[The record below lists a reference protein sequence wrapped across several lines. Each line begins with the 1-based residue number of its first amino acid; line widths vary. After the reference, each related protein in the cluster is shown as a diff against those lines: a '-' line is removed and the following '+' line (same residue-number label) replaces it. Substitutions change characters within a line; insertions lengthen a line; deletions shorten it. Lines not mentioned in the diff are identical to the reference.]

1 VAETVG
7 RTLRRALRQREQT
20 VVLAAAGA
28 IVLLASALPL
38 ARLLAEIPGAG
49 TAALAVLARS
59 RPWGLLIRSLAL
71 AAAVTACAIAI
82 GAPLGL
88 LVARTD
94 LPGRRALWMLHA
106 FPMFLPPFLL
116 ALGWFQLLGR
126 EGLVRSEMTARL
138 LFSEVGL
145 VVVLAL
151 AFSPVV
157 TSLVALSLLGM
168 DASLEEAAR
177 LAARQS
183 RVATRILLPA
193 ARPALALAA
202 IVVFALSVSE
212 LGVPMFLRVDVFP
225 AAVFARLGGIQY
237 APGEAFVLALPL
249 MPVALGLLFLERRL
263 VGAGSFAVAGLR
275 GMSRAPIP
283 LQRWRPALAAA
294 SWSVA
299 LAGALPLGAL
309 ALRAV
314 RGGGFGNLPQW
325 IGQAPWTSL
334 GTAAVAATLIAAVG
348 LVLGHGAAR
357 RLRGASML
365 DALAV
370 LAFVTP
376 ASVLGV
382 GLIAV
387 WNSSATRALYG
398 SVAILIIGYT
408 ARYVVVGIRAVASVV
423 LQSPVHLEEAA
434 AAAGARFWRR
444 LIRIVLPVNSRGVAA
459 GWLLAMVFC
468 LRDFETA
475 VLYYP
480 PGREPLPVRIFTLEA
495 NGPPPVVAALA
506 LAHVLITALVLA
518 VGVLLLP
525 RRSAG

>member
-1 VAETVG
+1 MAEAVG
-7 RTLRRALRQREQT
+7 RALRRALLRREQML
-20 VVLAAAGA
+20 VLAAAGA
-28 IVLLASALPL
+28 VVLLTSALPL
-38 ARLLAEIPGAG
+38 ARLLTEIPGAG
-49 TAALAVLARS
+49 ASALGVLSAF
-59 RPWGLLIRSLAL
+59 RPWLLLIRSLVL
-71 AAAVTACAIAI
+71 AAAVTACAVAI
-82 GAPLGL
+82 GVPLGL
-88 LVARTD
+88 LIARTD
-94 LPGRRALWMLHA
+94 LPGRRALWMVHA

-126 EGLVRSEMTARL
+126 EGFLGSEVTARL

-157 TSLVALSLLGM
+157 TSLVALALLGM

-177 LAARQS
+177 VTARPW

-212 LGVPMFLRVDVFP
+212 LGVPMFFRVDVFP

-237 APGEAFVLALPL
+237 APGEAFALVVPL
-249 MPVALGLLFLERRL
+249 IPVALCLLFLERRV

-283 LQRWRPALAAA
+283 LSSWRPALAAA

-299 LAGALPLGAL
+299 VAGALPLGAL
-309 ALRAV
+309 ALRAA
-314 RGGGFGNLPQW
+314 RGGGFGKLPQW
-325 IGQAPWTSL
+325 IGLAPWTSL
-334 GTAAVAATLIAAVG
+334 GTAAVAATVIAAVG

-357 RLRGASML
+357 RLRGASTL

-387 WNSSATRALYG
+387 WNRPATSALYA
-398 SVAILIIGYT
+398 SVGILVIGYI
-408 ARYVVVGIRAVASVV
+408 ARYAVVGIRAVASVV
-423 LQSPVHLEEAA
+423 LQSAVHLEEAA

-444 LIRIVLPVNSRGVAA
+444 LVRIILPVNLRGIAA
-459 GWLLAMVFC
+459 AWLLAVVFC

-506 LAHVLITALVLA
+506 VAHVLITALVLVA
-518 VGVLLLP
+518 GVLLVP
-525 RRSAG
+525 RRRPE

>member
-1 VAETVG
+1 
-7 RTLRRALRQREQT
+7 LLHREQML
-20 VVLAAAGA
+20 VLAAAGA
-28 IVLLASALPL
+28 IVLLSSALPL
-38 ARLLAEIPGAG
+38 GRLLTEIPGAG
-49 TAALAVLARS
+49 AAALRILSAP
-59 RPWGLLIRSLAL
+59 RPWLLLIRSLML
-71 AAAVTACAIAI
+71 ATAATACAVAI
-82 GAPLGL
+82 GVPLGL
-88 LVARTD
+88 LIARTD
-94 LPGRRALWMLHA
+94 LPARRFLWMLHA

-126 EGLVRSEMTARL
+126 EGFLGSEVTDRL

-145 VVVLAL
+145 VVILAL
-151 AFSPVV
+151 TFSPVV
-157 TSLVALSLLGM
+157 TSMVALALLGM

-177 LAARQS
+177 VAAGPW

-193 ARPALALAA
+193 ARPALVLAT

-237 APGEAFVLALPL
+237 EPGEAFALVLPL
-249 MPVALGLLFLERRL
+249 MPIAFGLLYIERRL

-283 LQRWRPALAAA
+283 LSGWRPTLAAA

-299 LAGALPLGAL
+299 AAGALPLAAL
-309 ALRAV
+309 ALRAA
-314 RGGGFGNLPQW
+314 RGGGFGQLPQW

-334 GTAAVAATLIAAVG
+334 GTATVAATVIAAVG
-348 LVLGHGAAR
+348 LVVGHGAAR

-370 LAFVTP
+370 LTFVTP

-387 WNSSATRALYG
+387 WNRPETSALYT
-398 SVAILIIGYT
+398 SVAILVIGYT
-408 ARYVVVGIRAVASVV
+408 ARYAVVGTRAVASVV
-423 LQSPVHLEEAA
+423 LQSAVHLEEAA

-444 LIRIVLPVNSRGVAA
+444 LIWIILPVNLRGIAA
-459 GWLLAMVFC
+459 AWLLAVVFC

-495 NGPPPVVAALA
+495 NGPPAVVAALA
-506 LAHVLITALVLA
+506 VAHVLMTALVLGA
-518 VGVLLLP
+518 GGLLVP
-525 RRSAG
+525 HRRPE

>member
-1 VAETVG
+1 MAETVG
-7 RTLRRALRQREQT
+7 RSLGRALRGREQT
-20 VVLAAAGA
+20 LGLAAAGA
-28 IVLLASALPL
+28 IVLLGSTLPL
-38 ARLLAEIPGAG
+38 ARLLAEVPGAG
-49 TAALAVLARS
+49 PAGFAVLATF
-59 RPWGLLIRSLAL
+59 RPWMLLIRSLVL
-71 AAAVTACAIAI
+71 AGAVTACAVAI
-82 GAPLGL
+82 GAPLGF
-88 LVARTD
+88 LVARTN

-106 FPMFLPPFLL
+106 FPMFLPPFLI

-126 EGLVRSEMTARL
+126 EGLLGSAVTARL
-138 LFSEVGL
+138 LFSELGL

-151 AFSPVV
+151 AFSSLV
-157 TSLVALSLLGM
+157 TSLVGLSLLGM

-177 LAARQS
+177 LAAPPW

-193 ARPALALAA
+193 TRPALALAA

-212 LGVPMFLRVDVFP
+212 LGVPMFLRVAVFP

-249 MPVALGLLFLERRL
+249 VPVALGLLFLERRL
-263 VGAGSFAVAGLR
+263 VGAHSFAVAGLR

-283 LQRWRPALAAA
+283 LGQWRPVLAAA
-294 SWSVA
+294 GWSIA
-299 LAGALPLGAL
+299 LAGGLPLGAL
-309 ALRAV
+309 VLRAW
-314 RGGGFGNLPQW
+314 RGGGFVKLPEW

-334 GTAAVAATLIAAVG
+334 GTAAVAATVIAAVG

-357 RLRGASML
+357 RLRGASTL

-370 LAFVTP
+370 LAFVMP

-387 WNSSATRALYG
+387 WNRPATHLLYG
-398 SVAILIIGYT
+398 SVAILVIGYT
-408 ARYVVVGIRAVASVV
+408 ARYAVVGIRAVASVV
-423 LQSPVHLEEAA
+423 LQNPVHLEEAA
-434 AAAGARFWRR
+434 AASGAHYARR
-444 LIRIVLPVNSRGVAA
+444 LIRIILPVNARGVAA

-468 LRDFETA
+468 LRDFEMA

-495 NGPPPVVAALA
+495 NGAPPVVAALA
-506 LAHVLITALVLA
+506 VAHVLITALVLA

-525 RRSAG
+525 RRRTG

>member
-20 VVLAAAGA
+20 LVLAAAGA

-49 TAALAVLARS
+49 AAALGVLATSRLWGLLARS
-59 RPWGLLIRSLAL
+59 LVLAG
-71 AAAVTACAIAI
+71 AVTAFAVAI

-116 ALGWFQLLGR
+116 TLGWFQLVGR
-126 EGLVRSEMTARL
+126 EGLLGRDVTARL

-151 AFSPVV
+151 TFSPVV

-177 LAARQS
+177 LAARPWH
-183 RVATRILLPA
+183 VATRILLPA
-193 ARPALALAA
+193 ASPALALGA
-202 IVVFALSVSE
+202 IVIFALSVSE

-225 AAVFARLGGIQY
+225 AAIFARLGGIQY
-237 APGEAFVLALPL
+237 APGEAIVLALPL
-249 MPVALGLLFLERRL
+249 IPVALGLLFLERRW

-275 GMSRAPIP
+275 GMSRTPIP
-283 LQRWRPALAAA
+283 LGRWRPALASAG
-294 SWSVA
+294 WSVA
-299 LAGALPLGAL
+299 LGGALPLGAL

-314 RGGGFGNLPQW
+314 RGAGFATLPQW

-334 GTAAVAATLIAAVG
+334 GTAAVAATVIAAVG
-348 LVLGHGAAR
+348 LVLGHAAAR
-357 RLRGASML
+357 HLRGASML

-376 ASVLGV
+376 ASVLGI
-382 GLIAV
+382 GIIAV
-387 WNSSATRALYG
+387 WNRPATRALYG

-408 ARYVVVGIRAVASVV
+408 ARYAVVGIRAVASVI

-434 AAAGARFWRR
+434 AADGARFWRR
-444 LIRIVLPVNSRGVAA
+444 LIRIILPVNLRGIAA

-506 LAHVLITALVLA
+506 IAHVLITALVLVA
-518 VGVLLLP
+518 GVLLVR
-525 RRSAG
+525 RRSFA

>member
-1 VAETVG
+1 M
-7 RTLRRALRQREQT
+7 L
-20 VVLAAAGA
+20 VLAAAGA

-38 ARLLAEIPGAG
+38 ARLLTEIHGAG
-49 TAALAVLARS
+49 AAALGVLGGF
-59 RPWGLLIRSLAL
+59 RPWLLLIRSLAL
-71 AAAVTACAIAI
+71 AAAVTACAVAS
-82 GAPLGL
+82 GVPLGL
-88 LVARTD
+88 LIARTD
-94 LPGRRALWMLHA
+94 LPGRRAMWMLQA

-126 EGLVRSEMTARL
+126 AGFLGSEVTARL

-151 AFSPVV
+151 TFSPVV
-157 TSLVALSLLGM
+157 TSMVALALLGM

-177 LAARQS
+177 VVARPW

-193 ARPALALAA
+193 ARPAVTLAA

-237 APGEAFVLALPL
+237 APGEAFALALPL
-249 MPVALGLLFLERRL
+249 IPVALGLLYVERRL

-275 GMSRAPIP
+275 GMSRAPIA
-283 LQRWRPALAAA
+283 LSGWRPMLT
-294 SWSVA
+294 VA
-299 LAGALPLGAL
+299 GWGVAFAGALPLGAL
-309 ALRAV
+309 ALRAA
-314 RGGGFGNLPQW
+314 RGSGFGQLPQW

-334 GTAAVAATLIAAVG
+334 STAVVAATGIAAAG
-348 LVLGHGAAR
+348 LVIGHAAAR
-357 RLRGASML
+357 GLRGASLL

-382 GLIAV
+382 GLIGV
-387 WNSSATRALYG
+387 WNRRATSALYS
-398 SVAILIIGYT
+398 SVAILAIGYT
-408 ARYVVVGIRAVASVV
+408 ARYSVVGIRAVASVV
-423 LQSPVHLEEAA
+423 LQSPLDLEEAA

-444 LIRIVLPVNSRGVAA
+444 LIRIVLPVNWRGVAA
-459 GWLLAMVFC
+459 AWLFAMVFC

-506 LAHVLITALVLA
+506 VVQVLMTALLLVAGVVL
-518 VGVLLLP
+518 VL
-525 RRSAG
+525 RRRPA

>member
-1 VAETVG
+1 VAERVG
-7 RTLRRALRQREQT
+7 RTLSRALRQHEQT
-20 VVLAAAGA
+20 LVLAAAGA
-28 IVLLASALPL
+28 IVLLASTLPL
-38 ARLLAEIPGAG
+38 VRLLAEIPSAG
-49 TAALAVLARS
+49 TAAVGVLATF
-59 RPWGLLIRSLAL
+59 RPWMLLIRSLVL
-71 AAAVTACAIAI
+71 AGVVTACTLAI

-94 LPGRRALWMLHA
+94 LPGRPALWMLHA

-116 ALGWFQLLGR
+116 ALGWFQLVGR
-126 EGLVRSEMTARL
+126 EGLVGGEMTARL

-157 TSLVALSLLGM
+157 TSLVALALLGM

-177 LAARQS
+177 LAAPPR
-183 RVATRILLPA
+183 RVAGRILLPA

-212 LGVPMFLRVDVFP
+212 LGVPMFLRVAVFP

-249 MPVALGLLFLERRL
+249 IPVALGLLILERRL
-263 VGAGSFAVAGLR
+263 VGAASFAVAGLR

-283 LQRWRPALAAA
+283 LGHWRPALAAA
-294 SWSVA
+294 GWSIA
-299 LAGALPLGAL
+299 LAGVFPLGAL
-309 ALRAV
+309 ALSAA
-314 RGGGFGNLPQW
+314 RGGGFSNLSQW
-325 IGQAPWTSL
+325 IGQAPGTSL
-334 GTAAVAATLIAAVG
+334 GTAAVAATVIAAVG
-348 LVLGHGAAR
+348 LVLGHAAAR
-357 RLRGASML
+357 RLRGASLL

-387 WNSSATRALYG
+387 WNRPATRALYG
-398 SVAILIIGYT
+398 SVAILIIGYS
-408 ARYVVVGIRAVASVV
+408 ARYAVVGIRAVASVV

-434 AAAGARFWRR
+434 AADGARFWRR
-444 LIRIVLPVNSRGVAA
+444 LIRIILPVNLRGVAA
-459 GWLLAMVFC
+459 AWLLAMVFC
-468 LRDFETA
+468 LRDFESA

-495 NGPPPVVAALA
+495 NGPPSVVAALA
-506 LAHVLITALVLA
+506 LAHVLITAMVLA
-518 VGVLLLP
+518 SGALLLA
-525 RRSAG
+525 RRRAG

>member
-1 VAETVG
+1 V
-7 RTLRRALRQREQT
+7 
-20 VVLAAAGA
+20 
-28 IVLLASALPL
+28 
-38 ARLLAEIPGAG
+38 
-49 TAALAVLARS
+49 
-59 RPWGLLIRSLAL
+59 
-71 AAAVTACAIAI
+71 
-82 GAPLGL
+82 
-88 LVARTD
+88 
-94 LPGRRALWMLHA
+94 
-106 FPMFLPPFLL
+106 
-116 ALGWFQLLGR
+116 
-126 EGLVRSEMTARL
+126 TARL
-138 LFSEVGL
+138 LFTEVGL

-151 AFSPVV
+151 TFSPVV
-157 TSLVALSLLGM
+157 TSMVALALLGM

-177 LAARQS
+177 VAARPW

-202 IVVFALSVSE
+202 IVVFALAVSE

-237 APGEAFVLALPL
+237 APGEAFALVLPL
-249 MPVALGLLFLERRL
+249 VPVAFGLLFLERRL
-263 VGAGSFAVAGLR
+263 VGAGSFTVAGLR
-275 GMSRAPIP
+275 GMSRAPVP
-283 LQRWRPALAAA
+283 LGKWRPALTVG

-299 LAGALPLGAL
+299 VAGALPLGAL

-314 RGGGFGNLPQW
+314 KGDGFGNLSQW
-325 IGQAPWTSL
+325 IGLAPWTSV
-334 GTAAVAATLIAAVG
+334 GTAAVAATVIAAVG
-348 LVLGHGAAR
+348 LVLGHAAAR
-357 RLRGASML
+357 GLPGASLL
-365 DALAV
+365 DAIAV

-387 WNSSATRALYG
+387 WNRPATSILYA
-398 SVAILIIGYT
+398 SVAILVIGYT
-408 ARYVVVGIRAVASVV
+408 ARYAVVGIRAVASVV

-444 LIRIVLPVNSRGVAA
+444 LIRIVLPVNLRGVAA

-495 NGPPPVVAALA
+495 NGPPAVVAALA
-506 LAHVLITALVLA
+506 TTHVLITALVLVA
-518 VGVLLLP
+518 GVLVAS
-525 RRSAG
+525 RRSPG

>member
-1 VAETVG
+1 MV
-7 RTLRRALRQREQT
+7 
-20 VVLAAAGA
+20 AAAGA
-28 IVLLASALPL
+28 IVLLTSTLPML
-38 ARLLAEIPGAG
+38 RMLAEIRGLG
-49 TAALAVLARS
+49 TAAVGVLATF
-59 RPWGLLIRSLAL
+59 RPWMLLIRSLLL
-71 AAAVTACAIAI
+71 AVAVTVCAVGI

-126 EGLVRSEMTARL
+126 EGPLGSEVTSRL
-138 LFSEVGL
+138 LFSEIGL
-145 VVVLAL
+145 VGVLAL

-177 LAARQS
+177 IAARPW
-183 RVATRILLPA
+183 RVATRIVLPA

-212 LGVPMFLRVDVFP
+212 LGVPMFLRVDVFQ

-249 MPVALGLLFLERRL
+249 VPVAFGLLFLERRW

-275 GMSRAPIP
+275 GLSRIP
-283 LQRWRPALAAA
+283 LPLENWRPALAAA
-294 SWSVA
+294 GWSVA
-299 LAGALPLGAL
+299 LAGGLPLGAL
-309 ALRAV
+309 ALRALQ
-314 RGGGFGNLPQW
+314 GSGFAKLPQW
-325 IGQAPWTSL
+325 IGQAPLTSL
-334 GTAAVAATLIAAVG
+334 GTAAVAATVIAAVG

-357 RLRGASML
+357 RLRGAAML

-387 WNSSATRALYG
+387 WNSPATRALYG
-398 SVAILIIGYT
+398 SVAILVIGYV
-408 ARYVVVGIRAVASVV
+408 ARYAVVGIRSVASVV
-423 LQSPVHLEEAA
+423 LQNPVRLEEAA
-434 AAAGARFWRR
+434 AAHGARPWRR
-444 LIRIVLPVNSRGVAA
+444 LIRIILPVNSRGVAA
-459 GWLLAMVFC
+459 AALLAMVFC

-475 VLYYP
+475 VLDYP

-495 NGPPPVVAALA
+495 NGAPAVVAALA
-506 LAHVLITALVLA
+506 VAHVVITALVLG

-525 RRSAG
+525 RRRTG

>member
-1 VAETVG
+1 M
-7 RTLRRALRQREQT
+7 L
-20 VVLAAAGA
+20 VLSAAGA
-28 IVLLASALPL
+28 VVLLTSVLPL
-38 ARLLAEIPGAG
+38 ARLLTEIPGAG
-49 TAALAVLARS
+49 AAALSVLSAF
-59 RPWGLLIRSLAL
+59 RPWLLLIRSLML

-82 GAPLGL
+82 GVPLGL
-88 LVARTD
+88 LIARTD
-94 LPGRRALWMLHA
+94 LPGRRALWMVHA

-116 ALGWFQLLGR
+116 ALGWFQLFGR
-126 EGLVRSEMTARL
+126 EGFLGGEVTARL

-145 VVVLAL
+145 VAVLAL
-151 AFSPVV
+151 TFSPVV
-157 TSLVALSLLGM
+157 TSMMALALLGM

-177 LAARQS
+177 VAARPW

-225 AAVFARLGGIQY
+225 AAVFARLGGIRY
-237 APGEAFVLALPL
+237 APGEAFALVMPL
-249 MPVALGLLFLERRL
+249 MPVAIGLLFLERRL

-283 LQRWRPALAAA
+283 LGHWHPALAAV
-294 SWSVA
+294 SWSIAV
-299 LAGALPLGAL
+299 AGALPLGAL
-309 ALRAV
+309 ALRGA
-314 RGGGFGNLPQW
+314 RGRGFGQLPQW
-325 IGQAPWTSL
+325 IGLAPWTSL
-334 GTAAVAATLIAAVG
+334 GTAVVAATVIVAVG
-348 LVLGHGAAR
+348 LVLGHGVAR

-387 WNSSATRALYG
+387 WNHPAMGGLYA
-398 SVAILIIGYT
+398 SVAILIVGYI
-408 ARYVVVGIRAVASVV
+408 ARYAVVGIRAVASVV

-444 LIRIVLPVNSRGVAA
+444 LTRIILPVNLRGVAA
-459 GWLLAMVFC
+459 GLLLAMVFC

-506 LAHVLITALVLA
+506 LSHVVLTAFVVAGGSLLVL
-518 VGVLLLP
+518 
-525 RRSAG
+525 RRRRA